1 MWIKVIG
8 SGLLA
13 LSGIVSAVSLRLY
26 HRRRVDTLDGFISLI
41 FYIKGQ
47 VDCYARPIG
56 DIMFSLPPEICRA
69 CNCPKGA
76 ATLEDL
82 IDESKL
88 YLDREGMRLL
98 TSFANEFGSIFRE
111 EQTRRCDHYISML
124 TSLREQISTR
134 LEGEMR
140 SGSAVCICISLC
152 LAVLLW

>member
-1 MWIKVIG
+1 MWIKVLG

-13 LSGIVSAVSLRLY
+13 LSGIVSAVSLRIY
-26 HRRRVDTLDGFISLI
+26 HRKRLDTLDGFISLI

-56 DIMFSLPPEICRA
+56 DIMFSLPPEILRA
-69 CNCPKGA
+69 CNCPRGA

-88 YLDREGMRLL
+88 YLDREGLRLL
-98 TSFANEFGSIFRE
+98 TSFSTEFGSIFRE
-111 EQTRRCDHYISML
+111 EQARRCDHYISLL
-124 TSLREQISTR
+124 TSLREQLSGRI
-134 LEGEMR
+134 EGEMR
-140 SGSAVCICISLC
+140 SGSAVCICVSLC